1 MPRLSASRPVSGQG
15 AKPVAARLPVARA
28 KPKKQTATQD
38 RLTARTLFFRRVRRS
53 LKPGLWIIGGV
64 FVLAL
69 GSEVFRAIPAIGP
82 VASPLLNPAGSI
94 RHGIGSLA
102 AMAGF
107 RINHVEIN
115 GADTTPL
122 PVIQAALG
130 VGPGDPILGFS
141 LANAALRIEQ
151 LGPIQNA
158 IVERAL
164 PDTLIITVTERAPYA
179 VWQISSAD
187 GTHSGADAATKFVLI
202 DKAGNIIANQDAVAA
217 KRRNPALLLLV
228 GADAPQNAGTLMTE
242 LSAYPTIRARLV
254 AAERI
259 DGLRWNLVLK
269 NNTVIKLPADN
280 EQQALAQLD
289 ALQTS
294 MALLDRPVE
303 VIDLRLAGR
312 MVIRPYPTAQN
323 PPAISGT
330 STQADHT

>member
-15 AKPVAARLPVARA
+15 SKPVAARLPVARA
-28 KPKKQTATQD
+28 KPKKQPAPQD
-38 RLTARTLFFRRVRRS
+38 RLTARKLFFRRVRRS

-64 FVLAL
+64 FVLGL
-69 GSEVFRAIPAIGP
+69 GSEAFRAIPSIGP
-82 VASPLLNPAGSI
+82 VVSPVGSI

-102 AMAGF
+102 AIAGF
-107 RINHVEIN
+107 RIGHVEII

-151 LGPIQNA
+151 LGPIQSA

-164 PDTLIITVTERAPYA
+164 PDTLIVTVTERAPFA
-179 VWQISSAD
+179 VWQTSSAAS
-187 GTHSGADAATKFVLI
+187 THSGTDAATKFVLI

-217 KRRNPALLLLV
+217 KRRNPELLLLV
-228 GADAPQNAGTLMTE
+228 GEDAPQNASTLMTE
-242 LSAYPTIRARLV
+242 LSACPILRARLV